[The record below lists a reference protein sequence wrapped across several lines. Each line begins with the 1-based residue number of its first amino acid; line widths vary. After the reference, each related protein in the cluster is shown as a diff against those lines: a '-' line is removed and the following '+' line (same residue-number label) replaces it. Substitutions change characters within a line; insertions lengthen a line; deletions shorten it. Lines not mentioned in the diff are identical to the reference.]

1 MFEFALLPYK
11 NIFYEKNIMKKLELE
26 VENNTMT
33 NGKALVS
40 LPNNLNGL
48 AKVKGNTLID
58 VEQGVVVRDQ
68 DSSIE
73 VLLLEYLKEDIPQEK
88 VKEVVSAI
96 KSLREKNLDTVS
108 ETLFS
113 AKLNQYLKVGTTII
127 GLANVILGIP
137 GLGS

>member
-1 MFEFALLPYK
+1 M
-11 NIFYEKNIMKKLELE
+11 NKLELE

-33 NGKALVS
+33 NGKSLVS

-68 DSSIE
+68 DLSIE
-73 VLLLEYLKEDIPQEK
+73 VLLLQYLKEDIPQEK
-88 VKEVVSAI
+88 VKEVVTAI

>member
-1 MFEFALLPYK
+1 
-11 NIFYEKNIMKKLELE
+11 MKKLELE

>member
-1 MFEFALLPYK
+1 
-11 NIFYEKNIMKKLELE
+11 MKKLELE

-68 DSSIE
+68 DLSIE

>member
-1 MFEFALLPYK
+1 
-11 NIFYEKNIMKKLELE
+11 MKKLELE

-127 GLANVILGIP
+127 GLANAILGIP

>member
-1 MFEFALLPYK
+1 
-11 NIFYEKNIMKKLELE
+11 MKKLELE

-108 ETLFS
+108 GLF
-113 AKLNQYLKVGTTII
+113 
-127 GLANVILGIP
+127 
-137 GLGS
+137 